1 MIRINLLG
9 LPKPKK
15 GKKGGSS
22 LAAIGSVGGG
32 ESLHL
37 VVVALLLV
45 ILTLGGNGFYYW
57 KLQKDGK
64 KLQAALKQAEV
75 DYQRLALVKARY
87 QEREKQKDIYK
98 KRVDV
103 IDKLR
108 GDQTRP
114 VALLTMLGNTISSSD
129 EVWLNSMKDDG
140 TSIKLEGVA
149 LSVHAVA
156 DLMRNLQRTGYFQNV
171 EIDSTYQD
179 ASVKEMQA
187 FVFTLI
193 CAKSVQKPS

>member
-15 GKKGGSS
+15 GKKGGGS

-32 ESLHL
+32 EGLNLL
-37 VVVALLLV
+37 VIALVLV

-57 KLQKDGK
+57 KLQKEGK

-179 ASVKEMQA
+179 ASVKDMQA